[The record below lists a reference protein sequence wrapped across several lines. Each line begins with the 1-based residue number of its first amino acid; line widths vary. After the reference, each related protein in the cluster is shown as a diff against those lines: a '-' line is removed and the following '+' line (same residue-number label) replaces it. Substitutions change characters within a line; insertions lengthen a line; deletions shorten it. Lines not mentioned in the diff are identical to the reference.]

1 MAKKKTEDGAPI
13 VIKKYA
19 NRRLYNTN
27 TSSYVTLDDLCE
39 MVKAGVDF
47 VVYDAKSGDDITR
60 SVLTQIIFEQEAKGE
75 NLLPIG
81 FLRQLIGYYDDQLK
95 ALVPPY
101 LEVAMENFSNNQ
113 EQIRQN
119 LEETFGGLFPF
130 NQMQELGKQNIA
142 MFEQALSM
150 FTPSTTTGQGN
161 GQPPETPSPASAEPK
176 AGAKAEADQDTN
188 REMHDL
194 HKQLD
199 RMQKQLDAL
208 AQKK

>member
-1 MAKKKTEDGAPI
+1 MAKKKTQDGAPI

-19 NRRLYNTN
+19 NRRLYNTD
-27 TSSYVTLDDLCE
+27 TSSYVTLDDLCD
-39 MVKAGVDF
+39 MVKADVDF
-47 VVYDAKSGDDITR
+47 VVYDAKSGEDITR

-81 FLRQLIGYYDDQLK
+81 FLRQLIGYYDDNLK
-95 ALVPPY
+95 ALVPSY

-130 NQMQELGKQNIA
+130 NQMQELGKQNMA

-150 FTPSTTTGQGN
+150 FTPTAAGQGN
-161 GQPPETPSPASAEPK
+161 GQPPEAPSPPSPASAEPK
-176 AGAKAEADQDTN
+176 AEADSESS

-194 HKQLD
+194 HEQLD

-208 AQKK
+208 AEKN